1 MATAFPHVGDIG
13 TDLRFKILDE
23 SYGAQ
28 AGAVVD
34 VSSATTIQI
43 KFRKP
48 GGSVVTVTGA
58 LVTDGTDGLVKY
70 TTTAATFLDEA
81 GGWSAQVRVAL
92 GSGDWH
98 TAHGKFFVE
107 SNLT

>member
-23 SYGAQ
+23 SFGA
-28 AGAVVD
+28 ADGAIVD

-48 GGSVVTVTGA
+48 DGEVVTVTGA
-58 LVTDGTDGLVKY
+58 LVTDGTDGLIKY
-70 TTTAATFLDEA
+70 TTVAASFLDEA
-81 GGWSAQVRVAL
+81 GPWSAQVRVVL

-98 TAHGKFFVE
+98 TAHGAFTVE
-107 SNLT
+107 ANLA